1 MAADNIAALHMGL
14 CLVEKQKDE
23 KGIEPAH
30 VLYEQLLSDI
40 ASQVKDELRNMC
52 KQKLIVFHKT
62 LNSVS
67 FEIV

>member
-1 MAADNIAALHMGL
+1 MIDVYQTLARLQ
-14 CLVEKQKDE
+14 KQKEE

-30 VLYEQLLSDI
+30 VLYEQLLLDLT
-40 ASQVKDELRNMC
+40 SQVRDELRDMC
-52 KQKLIVFHKT
+52 KQKKVAFYKT

>member
-1 MAADNIAALHMGL
+1 MINVYQTLARLQ
-14 CLVEKQKDE
+14 KQKEE

-30 VLYEQLLSDI
+30 VLYEQLLLDLT
-40 ASQVKDELRNMC
+40 SQVRDELRDMC
-52 KQKLIVFHKT
+52 KQKKVVFHKT

>member
-1 MAADNIAALHMGL
+1 MIDVYQTLARLQ
-14 CLVEKQKDE
+14 KQKEE

-40 ASQVKDELRNMC
+40 NLQVKNELRDMC

-62 LNSVS
+62 LNTVS

>member
-1 MAADNIAALHMGL
+1 MIDVYQTLARLQ
-14 CLVEKQKDE
+14 KQKEE

-40 ASQVKDELRNMC
+40 NLQVKNKLRDMC
-52 KQKLIVFHKT
+52 KQKKVAFHKT
-62 LNSVS
+62 LSSVS

>member
-1 MAADNIAALHMGL
+1 MIDVYQTLARLQ
-14 CLVEKQKDE
+14 KQKNE

-30 VLYEQLLSDI
+30 VLYEQLLLDLT
-40 ASQVKDELRNMC
+40 SQVKDELRDMC

>member
-1 MAADNIAALHMGL
+1 MIDVYQTLARLQ
-14 CLVEKQKDE
+14 KQKEE

-30 VLYEQLLSDI
+30 VLYEQLLLDLT
-40 ASQVKDELRNMC
+40 SQVRDELRDMC
-52 KQKLIVFHKT
+52 KQKKIVFHKT

>member
-1 MAADNIAALHMGL
+1 MIDVYQTLARLQ
-14 CLVEKQKDE
+14 KQKEE

-30 VLYEQLLSDI
+30 VLYEQLLLDLT
-40 ASQVKDELRNMC
+40 SQVRDELRYMC

>member
-1 MAADNIAALHMGL
+1 MIDVYQTLARLQ
-14 CLVEKQKDE
+14 KQKDE

-30 VLYEQLLSDI
+30 VLYEKLLLDLT
-40 ASQVKDELRNMC
+40 SQVRDELRDMC
-52 KQKLIVFHKT
+52 KQKKVAFHKT

>member
-1 MAADNIAALHMGL
+1 MIDVYQTLARLQ
-14 CLVEKQKDE
+14 KQKEE

-40 ASQVKDELRNMC
+40 NLQVKNELRDMC
-52 KQKLIVFHKT
+52 KQKKVAFHKT
-62 LNSVS
+62 LYSVS

>member
-1 MAADNIAALHMGL
+1 MIDVYQTLARLQ
-14 CLVEKQKDE
+14 KQKEE

-30 VLYEQLLSDI
+30 VLYEQLLLDLT
-40 ASQVKDELRNMC
+40 SQVRDELRDMC
-52 KQKLIVFHKT
+52 KQKKIAFHKT

>member
-1 MAADNIAALHMGL
+1 MIDVYQTLARLQ
-14 CLVEKQKDE
+14 KQKNE

-30 VLYEQLLSDI
+30 VLYEQLLLDLT
-40 ASQVKDELRNMC
+40 SQVRDELRDMC

>member
-1 MAADNIAALHMGL
+1 MIDVYQTLARLQ
-14 CLVEKQKDE
+14 KQKNE

-30 VLYEQLLSDI
+30 VLYEQLLLDLT
-40 ASQVKDELRNMC
+40 SQVRNELRDMC
-52 KQKLIVFHKT
+52 KQKKIAFHKT

>member
-1 MAADNIAALHMGL
+1 MNTIDVYETLARLQ
-14 CLVEKQKDE
+14 KQKDE

-30 VLYEQLLSDI
+30 VLYEQLLLDLT
-40 ASQVKDELRNMC
+40 SQVRDELRDMC
-52 KQKLIVFHKT
+52 KQKKVAFHKT

>member
-1 MAADNIAALHMGL
+1 MIDVYQTLARLQ
-14 CLVEKQKDE
+14 KQKEE

-30 VLYEQLLSDI
+30 VLYEQLLLDLT
-40 ASQVKDELRNMC
+40 SQVRDELRYMC
-52 KQKLIVFHKT
+52 KQKKIAFHKT

>member
-1 MAADNIAALHMGL
+1 MIDVYQTLARLQ
-14 CLVEKQKDE
+14 KQKDE

-30 VLYEQLLSDI
+30 VLYEQLLLDLT
-40 ASQVKDELRNMC
+40 SQVRDELRDMC
-52 KQKLIVFHKT
+52 KQKKVVFHKT

>member
-1 MAADNIAALHMGL
+1 MIDVYQTLARLQ
-14 CLVEKQKDE
+14 KQKDE

-30 VLYEQLLSDI
+30 ILYEQLLLDLT
-40 ASQVKDELRNMC
+40 SQVRDELRDMC

>member
-1 MAADNIAALHMGL
+1 MIDVYQTLARLQ
-14 CLVEKQKDE
+14 KQKDE

-30 VLYEQLLSDI
+30 VLYEQLLL
-40 ASQVKDELRNMC
+40 ALTSQVRDELRDMC
-52 KQKLIVFHKT
+52 KQKKVVFHKT

>member
-1 MAADNIAALHMGL
+1 MIDVYQTLARLQ
-14 CLVEKQKDE
+14 KQKDE

-30 VLYEQLLSDI
+30 VLYEQLLLDLT
-40 ASQVKDELRNMC
+40 SQVRDELRDMC
-52 KQKLIVFHKT
+52 KQKMIVFHKT

>member
-1 MAADNIAALHMGL
+1 MIDIYQTLARLQ
-14 CLVEKQKDE
+14 KQKDE

-30 VLYEQLLSDI
+30 VLYEQLLLDLT
-40 ASQVKDELRNMC
+40 SQVRDELRDMC
-52 KQKLIVFHKT
+52 KQKKIAFHKT

>member
-1 MAADNIAALHMGL
+1 MIDVYQTLARLQ
-14 CLVEKQKDE
+14 KQKEE

-40 ASQVKDELRNMC
+40 NLQVKDELRDMC
-52 KQKLIVFHKT
+52 KQRLIIFHKT

>member
-1 MAADNIAALHMGL
+1 MIDVYETLARLQ
-14 CLVEKQKDE
+14 KQKEE

-30 VLYEQLLSDI
+30 VLYEQLLLDLT
-40 ASQVKDELRNMC
+40 SQVRDELRDMC
-52 KQKLIVFHKT
+52 KQRLIIFHKT

>member
-1 MAADNIAALHMGL
+1 MIDVYQTLARLQ
-14 CLVEKQKDE
+14 KQKDE

-30 VLYEQLLSDI
+30 VLYEQLLLDLT
-40 ASQVKDELRNMC
+40 SQVRGELRDMC
-52 KQKLIVFHKT
+52 KQKMIVFHKT

>member
-1 MAADNIAALHMGL
+1 MIDVYQTLARLQ
-14 CLVEKQKDE
+14 KQKEE

-40 ASQVKDELRNMC
+40 NLQVKNELRDMC
-52 KQKLIVFHKT
+52 TQKLIAFHKT

>member
-1 MAADNIAALHMGL
+1 MIDVYQTLARLQ
-14 CLVEKQKDE
+14 KQKDE

-30 VLYEQLLSDI
+30 VLYEQLLLDLT
-40 ASQVKDELRNMC
+40 SQVRDELRDMC
-52 KQKLIVFHKT
+52 KQKKVTFHKT

>member
-1 MAADNIAALHMGL
+1 MIDVYQTIARLQ
-14 CLVEKQKDE
+14 KQKDE

-40 ASQVKDELRNMC
+40 ASQVKNELRDMC
-52 KQKLIVFHKT
+52 RQKLIIFHKT

>member
-1 MAADNIAALHMGL
+1 MIDVYQTLARLQ
-14 CLVEKQKDE
+14 KQKNE

-30 VLYEQLLSDI
+30 VLYEQLLLDLT
-40 ASQVKDELRNMC
+40 SQVRDELRDMC
-52 KQKLIVFHKT
+52 KQKKVAFYKT

>member
-1 MAADNIAALHMGL
+1 MIDVYQTLARLQ
-14 CLVEKQKDE
+14 KQKNE

-30 VLYEQLLSDI
+30 VLYEQLLLDLT
-40 ASQVKDELRNMC
+40 SQVRDELRDMC
-52 KQKLIVFHKT
+52 KQKKIVFHKT

>member
-1 MAADNIAALHMGL
+1 MIDIYQTLARLQ
-14 CLVEKQKDE
+14 KQKDE

-30 VLYEQLLSDI
+30 VLYEQLLLDLT
-40 ASQVKDELRNMC
+40 SQVRDELRDMC
-52 KQKLIVFHKT
+52 KQKKVAFHKT

>member
-1 MAADNIAALHMGL
+1 MIDVYQTLARLQ
-14 CLVEKQKDE
+14 KQKDE

-30 VLYEQLLSDI
+30 VLYEQLLLDLT
-40 ASQVKDELRNMC
+40 SQVRDELRDMY
-52 KQKLIVFHKT
+52 KQKMIVFHKT

>member
-1 MAADNIAALHMGL
+1 MIDVYQTLARLQ
-14 CLVEKQKDE
+14 KQKEE

-40 ASQVKDELRNMC
+40 NLQVKNELRDMC
-52 KQKLIVFHKT
+52 TQKLIVFHKT

>member
-1 MAADNIAALHMGL
+1 MIDVYQTLARLQ
-14 CLVEKQKDE
+14 KQKEE

-30 VLYEQLLSDI
+30 VLYEQLLLDLT
-40 ASQVKDELRNMC
+40 SQVRDELRDMR
-52 KQKLIVFHKT
+52 KQKMIVFHKT